1 MEEEEEEE
9 VEASRP
15 LALSKWTRSRV
26 NNSCAD
32 FLPDDYYIYIKIS
45 ISNFELTA
53 SKDSGNLGGVLQVKL
68 LSVRTIRFEQYAR
81 RTIRHTLF
89 FVARSVYYLRY
100 TVTEAKNWRN
110 NGEEK
115 QDSIKLEFFRAIF
128 LILSFDLSSSVYMDN
143 FYGVIPGQR
152 PVQTDEKVDPIKD
165 ALTLDPRMNRLAVS
179 ISRGIIINEH
189 ARPSMHPVSQ
199 FCFHLVPRS
208 LDRHMARDRKVSV
221 GRKFST
227 MTVLCCKEH
236 IGRKTMDERGRCVH
250 VKAGTR

>member
-32 FLPDDYYIYIKIS
+32 FLPDDYNIYIKIS

-89 FVARSVYYLRY
+89 SGSLREAFIIFVIQLLKQKIGA
-100 TVTEAKNWRN
+100 TTAKRN
-110 NGEEK
+110 RIQLN
-115 QDSIKLEFFRAIF
+115 
-128 LILSFDLSSSVYMDN
+128 
-143 FYGVIPGQR
+143 
-152 PVQTDEKVDPIKD
+152 
-165 ALTLDPRMNRLAVS
+165 
-179 ISRGIIINEH
+179 
-189 ARPSMHPVSQ
+189 
-199 FCFHLVPRS
+199 
-208 LDRHMARDRKVSV
+208 
-221 GRKFST
+221 
-227 MTVLCCKEH
+227 
-236 IGRKTMDERGRCVH
+236 
-250 VKAGTR
+250 

>member
-1 MEEEEEEE
+1 
-9 VEASRP
+9 
-15 LALSKWTRSRV
+15 
-26 NNSCAD
+26 
-32 FLPDDYYIYIKIS
+32 
-45 ISNFELTA
+45 
-53 SKDSGNLGGVLQVKL
+53 
-68 LSVRTIRFEQYAR
+68 
-81 RTIRHTLF
+81 
-89 FVARSVYYLRY
+89 
-100 TVTEAKNWRN
+100 
-110 NGEEK
+110 
-115 QDSIKLEFFRAIF
+115 
-128 LILSFDLSSSVYMDN
+128 MDN